1 MKNLPHQNFRFPT
14 TGNIIGVPQKN
25 DESFFKHHNQDF
37 RKSDVADLKIRMGH
51 NFFEQNECLGYSWK
65 ISGSE
70 LLHFLKMRNP

>member
-1 MKNLPHQNFRFPT
+1 MKNLPHQNFRLPT
-14 TGNIIGVPQKN
+14 TGNIIGV
-25 DESFFKHHNQDF
+25 QDF